1 MIEEC
6 SRRPRTKCNV
16 EQDISC
22 GRLSAA
28 PSRARHDA
36 ANLLVAW
43 PEEPELGCN
52 RSHTPVGLSDRR
64 GRVVE
69 ALRSC
74 DEARV
79 DSRSKPKHIEKGVP
93 SDLTH
98 GAQNETKET
107 K

>member
-6 SRRPRTKCNV
+6 ARRPRTKRNV

-22 GRLSAA
+22 ERLSAA
-28 PSRARHDA
+28 PSRPRHDA

-43 PEEPELGCN
+43 PKEPELGCN
-52 RSHTPVGLSDRR
+52 GSHAPVGLSDRR
-64 GRVVE
+64 GRGVE

-79 DSRSKPKHIEKGVP
+79 DPRSKPEHVESVRP
-93 SDLTH
+93 PT
-98 GAQNETKET
+98 
-107 K
+107 

>member
-1 MIEEC
+1 MIEERG
-6 SRRPRTKCNV
+6 RRPRTKCNV

-22 GRLSAA
+22 GRLPAT
-28 PSRARHDA
+28 PPRLRHDA

-43 PEEPELGCN
+43 PEEPELGGN
-52 RSHTPVGLSDRR
+52 RSHAPVGLSDRR
-64 GRVVE
+64 RWVVE

-79 DSRSKPKHIEKGVP
+79 DPRSKPEHVEKGAP

-98 GAQNETKET
+98 GARNETKET